1 MVDVGNFLSLDVANL
16 DTKLEHYKLS
26 FIMTKL
32 VNLDIIMLGVI
43 LDYIL

>member
-1 MVDVGNFLSLDVANL
+1 LSVDVANL
-16 DTKLEHYKLS
+16 DAKLEDYFKLS

-32 VNLDIIMLGVI
+32 INLDTMLWVI